1 MAKILIL
8 EDNSELQTL
17 YAESLA
23 EKGHT
28 VQGATTV
35 TEAFSSMLQEKPALL
50 VLDIML
56 PGGANGF
63 DMLDQIKN
71 NTLLADLKVIIIT
84 NLDGEEQTARDAGA
98 VDYIVKPNMSLED
111 TVARIMAQL
120 PAETA

>member
-17 YAESLA
+17 YSDALK

-28 VQGATTV
+28 VECVSTV
-35 TEAFSSMLQEKPALL
+35 KEAFTSMTNEKPALL

-63 DMLDQIKN
+63 DILEQIKN
-71 NTLLADLKVIIIT
+71 NATLTGLRVVVVT
-84 NLDGEEQTARDAGA
+84 NLDGEEQTAREAGV
-98 VDYIVKPNMSLED
+98 VDYIVKPNVSLED
-111 TVARIMAQL
+111 TIARISAQI
-120 PAETA
+120 PS